1 MHTEPDEVKEAVDK
15 YLRDDDRPRVDLSFG
30 GNGAL
35 VVAKETAESP
45 TPLCL
50 GPATSNLDG
59 DGDDDDG
66 DDDDENVNIT
76 LVSIRSLWVFL
87 KSFAFRFP
95 LILNT
100 RPITIHSPCH
110 CISRCTCVRASL
122 IPNFSRRGMAG
133 IGKQ

>member
-50 GPATSNLDG
+50 GPVTSNLEEDV
-59 DGDDDDG
+59 DDDD
-66 DDDDENVNIT
+66 DDDDNVNIT
-76 LVSIRSLWVFL
+76 LVSNRFLWIF
-87 KSFAFRFP
+87 
-95 LILNT
+95 
-100 RPITIHSPCH
+100 
-110 CISRCTCVRASL
+110 
-122 IPNFSRRGMAG
+122 
-133 IGKQ
+133 